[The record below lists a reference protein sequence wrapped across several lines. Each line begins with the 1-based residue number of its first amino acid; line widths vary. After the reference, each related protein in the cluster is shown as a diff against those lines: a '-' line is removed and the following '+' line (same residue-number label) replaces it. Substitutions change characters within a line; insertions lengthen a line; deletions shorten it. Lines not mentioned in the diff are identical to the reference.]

1 MEWNENKT
9 RAIIIILVMTAIFVF
24 IYYWRVSSVDV
35 SGEYNVRVG
44 NYRLTDGLYEDA
56 LSEFGKALQQNPE
69 NVNAHFGIAIA
80 YMQQQDSS
88 AAFEWYRKTLSLDSE
103 YAPAY
108 ANRGMLKDRLGRYE
122 EALEDYKQALRL
134 DPDIAKG
141 PGKLWR
147 FMRNIKEKPS
157 NIYDRAVYIQEQ
169 LALPPEK
176 RLLRVVTEDEKQRM
190 YKYKA
195 RPKEE

>member
-1 MEWNENKT
+1 MVWDEKKT
-9 RAIIIILVMTAIFVF
+9 QAVIMLLVLTGIFVF
-24 IYYWRVSSVDV
+24 VYYWRVGSVDE

-44 NYRLTDGLYEDA
+44 NYRLTDGVYDQA
-56 LSEFGKALQQNPE
+56 LIEFHQALEHNPE

-80 YMQQQDSS
+80 YMQQQDSA
-88 AAFEWYRKTLSLDSE
+88 AAFEWYEKTLSLDRE

-108 ANRGMLKDRLGRYE
+108 ANRGMLNDRLGRYE

-147 FMRNIKEKPS
+147 FMRNIKDKPAT
-157 NIYDRAVYIQEQ
+157 IYDRAVYIQEQ
-169 LALPPEK
+169 LELPPEE
-176 RLLRVVTEDEKQRM
+176 RLLKVQEEDEKQRM

-195 RPKEE
+195 APKEE